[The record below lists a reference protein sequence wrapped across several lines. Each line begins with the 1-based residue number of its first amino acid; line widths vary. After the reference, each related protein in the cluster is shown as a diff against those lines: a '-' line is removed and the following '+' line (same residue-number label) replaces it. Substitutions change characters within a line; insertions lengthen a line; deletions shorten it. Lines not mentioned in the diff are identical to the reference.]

1 MTDPVSKVWKVV
13 PLVCNC
19 PASSEYCSNF
29 ATAPDLASALR
40 VAAGKCFTNVPGV
53 LLKNISISAWRAV
66 CGGAEVSEGEA
77 HTATAAS
84 AEKATSLTRYFTVT
98 LLAIP

>member
-1 MTDPVSKVWKVV
+1 
-13 PLVCNC
+13 
-19 PASSEYCSNF
+19 
-29 ATAPDLASALR
+29 
-40 VAAGKCFTNVPGV
+40 VAAGKCFTKVPGV

-66 CGGAEVSEGEA
+66 CGGVGVSEGEA

-84 AEKATSLTRYFTVT
+84 AEKARSFAKYFTVT